1 MSVGGGLVPSDN
13 VPQGNRHPG
22 YQDVGDGKWA
32 HLPHGL
38 KLAKAWKKG
47 DAIPP
52 GYCVINIE
60 HGAQLSDTGPVP
72 VTHGTHS
79 IVIPRGSD
87 RLVPIGHVGIL
98 DDAVET
104 HYFQGDITQQ
114 MSPRHNRRF
123 NFQVKH
129 WPKTGNHAATEIEPK
144 TLESSVERHEVID
157 LDQHE

>member
-1 MSVGGGLVPSDN
+1 MSIGGGLVPSEE
-13 VPQGNRHPG
+13 VPQGTRHPG

-38 KLAKAWKKG
+38 NLAKPYKKG
-47 DAIPP
+47 DTVPP

-79 IVIPRGSD
+79 VVIPRGTD
-87 RLVPIGHVGIL
+87 RLVPIGHVNIL
-98 DDAVET
+98 NDAVET

-114 MSPRHNRRF
+114 MSARHNRRF
-123 NFQVKH
+123 NFQVKQ
-129 WPKTGNHAATEIEPK
+129 WPKTGDHVGTEITKEN
-144 TLESSVERHEVID
+144 LEDSIKAHEVID
-157 LDQHE
+157 LNQDE